1 MRQQAM
7 PLPSTVPL
15 CQSGHR
21 PQMVTTHGAPHRYRL
36 GGPAPTT
43 FHIECCRC
51 GKATAPSTSRALTES
66 RWTEP
71 TGQHRIPLSHLSR
84 AREQLFAQLARTAHP
99 A

>member
-1 MRQQAM
+1 MRQEAT
-7 PLPSTVPL
+7 PLPPTVPT
-15 CQSGHR
+15 CQPGHR
-21 PQMVTTHGAPHRYRL
+21 PQLVTTHGAPHRYRI

-51 GKATAPSTSRALTES
+51 GQATAPSPSRALTES

-84 AREQLFAQLARTAHP
+84 AREQLFAVLALAAH
-99 A
+99 AA

>member
-1 MRQQAM
+1 MRQEAT
-7 PLPSTVPL
+7 PLPPSVPE
-15 CQSGHR
+15 CQPGHR
-21 PQMVTTHGAPHRYRL
+21 PQLVTTHGAPHCYRI

-51 GKATAPSTSRALTES
+51 GKATAPSTSRALTEG

-84 AREQLFAQLARTAHP
+84 AREQLFAHLANAAH
-99 A
+99 AA